1 MTTTQWL
8 LNIGLLIFI
17 LATNLGTRPVTR
29 RRLSLPVILAAVAGI
44 LLLANAPTSGNDLAL
59 DFIGAGAGVALG
71 ILAALL
77 MPVQRTSGGQ
87 IISTAGLPYAMLWLL
102 VIGGRI
108 VFAESANGWAADG
121 IRRFSISNSI
131 TGADAWTAAF
141 IIMALTMV
149 AARVVTTLIRCRAL
163 PVAPPPTHPHLFAAS
178 DPVGETP

>member
-1 MTTTQWL
+1 MNTTQWL

-17 LATNLGTRPVTR
+17 LATNLGSRPVTR
-29 RRLSLPVILAAVAGI
+29 RRLALPLLLAAVAGTV
-44 LLLANAPTSGNDLAL
+44 LLSDVPTRGNDVAL

-77 MPVQRTSGGQ
+77 MPVERRADGRVVSR
-87 IISTAGLPYAMLWLL
+87 AGAPYAALWLL

-108 VFAESANGWAADG
+108 AFAESANGWAAAG
-121 IRRFSISNSI
+121 IRDFSITNAI

-149 AARVVTTLIRCRAL
+149 TARVLTTLIRSRAL
-163 PVAPPPTHPHLFAAS
+163 ALRSGTNAT
-178 DPVGETP
+178 TPAYRF

>member
-29 RRLSLPVILAAVAGI
+29 RRLAMPLLLAAVAGI
-44 LLLANAPTSGNDLAL
+44 LLLSNVPTRGNDIAL
-59 DFIGAGAGVALG
+59 DFIGAGAGMALG

-77 MPVQRTSGGQ
+77 MPIERHSDGEVRSN
-87 IISTAGLPYAMLWLL
+87 AGLPYALLWLL

-108 VFAESANGWAADG
+108 AFAESATGWASTG
-121 IRRFSISNSI
+121 IRNFSNNNAI

-141 IIMALTMV
+141 VIMALTMV
-149 AARVVTTLIRCRAL
+149 AARVLTTFVRCRAL
-163 PVAPPPTHPHLFAAS
+163 PVRMDTGGPRPSHRY
-178 DPVGETP
+178 

>member
-8 LNIGLLIFI
+8 LNAGLLIFI

-29 RRLSLPVILAAVAGI
+29 RRLSLPIILAAVAGV
-44 LLLANAPTSGNDLAL
+44 LLLSNVPTRGNDLAL

-77 MPVQRTSGGQ
+77 MRVERNHRGQ
-87 IISTAGLPYAMLWLL
+87 VVSTAGFPYALLWLL
-102 VIGGRI
+102 VIGGR
-108 VFAESANGWAADG
+108 VAFAESASRWAAAA
-121 IRRFSISNSI
+121 IRDFSISNAI

-149 AARVVTTLIRCRAL
+149 AARVVTTYIRCRAL
-163 PVAPPPTHPHLFAAS
+163 PVRAHAS
-178 DPVGETP
+178 TAQPVRGH